1 MLVQHTHQP
10 AGIIANAGM
19 GDKRFCT
26 GQELRGGNAV
36 AGQGAVQGG
45 IPAAETPSAQAIK
58 PDSVGVDHKPQQGHS
73 LRAAVH
79 LTPVP
84 GLELAFGESLE
95 QGVLHRR
102 NVPRGLPDH
111 QVIHIAEEPGTEAGR
126 EQLGVDP
133 IEVKVGEILAGEGP
147 NRKPAAGG
155 HVVRVED
162 LVEQPQDR
170 TFAKPPPKAVA
181 QQRLID
187 AVEVPLDINLDVPV
201 GAAGPGAGLGEGA
214 VLATPLATCVAVRH
228 GPQFEHRAQDIDQG
242 VVEDAVAEPRGVDL
256 TPLGIADFKHGV
268 RAEGEVTGG
277 QGVLQFRDQWLQ
289 PGE

>member
-1 MLVQHTHQP
+1 
-10 AGIIANAGM
+10 M

-26 GQELRGGNAV
+26 GQELRGGDAV
-36 AGQGAVQGG
+36 AGQGVVQGG
-45 IPAAETPSAQAIK
+45 VPAAETPAAQAIE

-84 GLELAFGESLE
+84 GLEMAFGESLE

-102 NVPRGLPDH
+102 NVAGGLPDH
-111 QVIHIAEEPGTEAGR
+111 QIIHRAEEPGAEAGR

-147 NRKPAAGG
+147 NPQPAAGG

-187 AVEVPLDINLDVPV
+187 AVEIAAPDDLEVQMGPLGGLT
-201 GAAGPGAGLGEGA
+201 GLGPRPQ
-214 VLATPLATCVAVRH
+214 LA
-228 GPQFEHRAQDIDQG
+228 QAQ
-242 VVEDAVAEPRGVDL
+242 
-256 TPLGIADFKHGV
+256 
-268 RAEGEVTGG
+268 VTGVTVWHG
-277 QGVLQFRDQWLQ
+277 FVL
-289 PGE
+289 